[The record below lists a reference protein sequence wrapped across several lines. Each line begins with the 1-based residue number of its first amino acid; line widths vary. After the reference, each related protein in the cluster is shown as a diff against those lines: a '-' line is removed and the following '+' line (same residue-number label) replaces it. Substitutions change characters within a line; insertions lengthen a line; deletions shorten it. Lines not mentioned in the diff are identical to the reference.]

1 MAAALKQTSRLLAR
15 SQLRRAFRSKEAPMA
30 ADTITLSLDQ
40 IRNLA
45 LTTLKAN
52 GCNDEN
58 ANAVAETVTTA
69 ERDGSSSHGLFRLP
83 GYVASL
89 KSGKV
94 NGTAAPKV
102 SRPKPAVVRVDN
114 DNGFAPLGI
123 IAGRNELIE
132 AARSQGIAFM
142 ALVKSHHF
150 AALWHEVEPLC
161 DAGLCAFA
169 CTAHTASVA
178 PAGGN
183 KKLFSTNPVAF
194 GWPRKDQPP
203 VVFDMATGAMA
214 RGEIMLAARDGHE
227 VPLGAGLD
235 ANGNPTQDPNAILDG
250 GMQLPFGGYKGS
262 AIALMVELLA
272 AALIG
277 ERFSYE
283 ATEADNKDGGPAR
296 GGEFIL
302 AIDPSTTAGDSWLE
316 HSEELFGKMLAMDGV
331 RLPGD
336 RRYGNRAKAPH
347 EGVALPAELIEKIK
361 AL

>member
-1 MAAALKQTSRLLAR
+1 MTT
-15 SQLRRAFRSKEAPMA
+15 E
-30 ADTITLSLDQ
+30 TVNLSLDQ
-40 IRNLA
+40 VHELA
-45 LTTLKAN
+45 RTVLSQN
-52 GCNDEN
+52 GCNNEN
-58 ANAVAETVTTA
+58 AAAIADTITTA
-69 ERDGSSSHGLFRLP
+69 ERDGSTSHGLFRLP

-89 KSGKV
+89 NSGKV
-94 NGTAAPKV
+94 NGTATPNV
-102 SRPKPAVVRVDN
+102 SRPKPAVVHVDN

-123 IAGRNELIE
+123 VAGREELI
-132 AARSQGIAFM
+132 AAAHSQGIAFM

-161 DAGLCAFA
+161 DAGLCALA

-178 PAGGN
+178 PSGGS

-194 GWPRKDQPP
+194 GWPRKDAPP
-203 VVFDMATGAMA
+203 VVFDMATAAMA
-214 RGEIMLAARDGHE
+214 RGEIMLAARDGHD

-235 ANGNPTQDPNAILDG
+235 AEGKPTTDPNAILEG
-250 GMQLPFGGYKGS
+250 GVQLPFGGYKGS

-302 AIDPSTTAGDSWLE
+302 AIDPTVSGGQDWAE
-316 HSEELFGKMLAMDGV
+316 HAEGLFERMLAMEGV

-336 RRYGNRAKAPH
+336 RRYNNRTKSPKT
-347 EGVALPAELIEKIK
+347 GVQVPVALYEKIK
-361 AL
+361 SLSN